1 MSSSDEGRLVDFKL
15 VSTYVP
21 MMILLG
27 RALFLTLFFQ
37 ATLLMGQDNT
47 GLLVVLCVVCYFD
60 AYSFKHDV
68 LNKACGFLLPAA
80 FYLYTNTH
88 AAVSHKAYNKDK
100 DIYCSEIYIIV
111 VYWAVDLVWAA
122 SSSIHIASLC
132 WKLRIHLRIQTVACV
147 WSLILTTHVMLRC
160 YKTPSFWEV
169 LLRVVLYYVSC
180 MFYFFT
186 SVFLVGVDRNTHH
199 FTVMHVC
206 LHILFVEPYVL
217 LASAL
222 ISVCVYSKL
231 YWEHF
236 AAHPAL
242 SPRNLDTE
250 RQSALLTKPDKMPYE
265 DNLLLELRA
274 AQAHH
279 A

>member
-1 MSSSDEGRLVDFKL
+1 M
-15 VSTYVP
+15 
-21 MMILLG
+21 
-27 RALFLTLFFQ
+27 
-37 ATLLMGQDNT
+37 
-47 GLLVVLCVVCYFD
+47 
-60 AYSFKHDV
+60 
-68 LNKACGFLLPAA
+68 
-80 FYLYTNTH
+80 
-88 AAVSHKAYNKDK
+88 
-100 DIYCSEIYIIV
+100 
-111 VYWAVDLVWAA
+111 
-122 SSSIHIASLC
+122 
-132 WKLRIHLRIQTVACV
+132 
-147 WSLILTTHVMLRC
+147 
-160 YKTPSFWEV
+160 
-169 LLRVVLYYVSC
+169 
-180 MFYFFT
+180 
-186 SVFLVGVDRNTHH
+186 GVDRNTHQ

-250 RQSALLTKPDKMPYE
+250 RQSALLTKPDKLPYE
-265 DNLLLELRA
+265 DNLLSELRA